1 MRAEQ
6 DYNLETEVGLDNV
19 IEYIV
24 ESSNYMAPIRAA
36 ERSCFD
42 DVTCE
47 EFDLDY
53 LPGESKAQSTTKTF
67 EEILAEEGEGTG
79 KGVRRHRS
87 KGRESMR
94 MACRVKSKYNLRSK
108 HAERVDA
115 NLESCMKQ
123 SVDTQVTA
131 LMGEDW
137 SEKRRRPLRNLQ
149 MYVPVR

>member
-1 MRAEQ
+1 MRGDK
-6 DYNLETEVGLDNV
+6 DYNLETEVGLANV

-24 ESSNYMAPIRAA
+24 ESSHYMHPIRAS

-53 LPGESKAQSTTKTF
+53 SPADSKPQTTYKTF

-79 KGVRRHRS
+79 KGARRHRS

-94 MACRVKSKYNLRSK
+94 MACRVKSKYNLRSRQ
-108 HAERVDA
+108 AEGVDS
-115 NLESCMKQ
+115 NLESFMKL

-131 LMGEDW
+131 LMGED
-137 SEKRRRPLRNLQ
+137 SGEKRRRPLRNLQ